1 MNPGDKAMPYCLS
14 SGFDCLLY
22 FWDLEKK
29 TALKSSNIGD
39 ICKKNI
45 SGQLI
50 SPPLVY
56 NLCVRQSTVLV
67 SVQTGHIIALT
78 FKDHKKV
85 KSSIGLSNSKK
96 HFNSLSILLMLIWE
110 KL

>member
-1 MNPGDKAMPYCLS
+1 MNPGDKATPYCLS

-29 TALKSSNIGD
+29 AALKSSNIGD

-85 KSSIGLSNSKK
+85 SKG
-96 HFNSLSILLMLIWE
+96 FVN
-110 KL
+110 

>member
-29 TALKSSNIGD
+29 AALKSSNIGD

-85 KSSIGLSNSKK
+85 KDLGLNKDKNYFCSQ
-96 HFNSLSILLMLIWE
+96 SILLMLIWG